1 MKKSVAILLKKRAK
15 IVETLAWYRKVYWLL
30 DREFPF
36 WLYNWDYVW
45 TAGRIVLGK
54 RFKTCLM
61 TDLLALMVDRTEIEY
76 SEQEFVTFLQDYY
89 SQEGEMP
96 FETVNK
102 LYKLRF
108 LLSKIEYSKDLAQ
121 DREALTGLI
130 FATKHKTSRS
140 FLLKI
145 LSDHYSQAGF
155 KVKALECL
163 VSIPHERRRSYGLL
177 LELRRKKEWFAP
189 CAYPDLVAIVEQTI
203 D

>member
-1 MKKSVAILLKKRAK
+1 MES
-15 IVETLAWYRKVYWLL
+15 LAWYRKIYWLL

-36 WLYNWDYVW
+36 WLYSWDYVW

-108 LLSKIEYSKDLAQ
+108 FLSKIERGQSLEKFMADLT
-121 DREALTGLI
+121 ELI
-130 FATKHKTSRS
+130 QTTEHRTSRA
-140 FLLKI
+140 FLLAM
-145 LSDHYSQAGF
+145 LSEHYTMKGSEDQAIE
-155 KVKALECL
+155 VLM
-163 VSIPHERRRSYGLL
+163 SIPHEGRRSYAFLKL
-177 LELRRKKEWFAP
+177 FYFCNKHDCCNQEVLEKLITLMSQPVDQRISLGGR
-189 CAYPDLVAIVEQTI
+189 
-203 D
+203 